1 MVEDEDRDATIV
13 EHALRRGGFKFS
25 FKRVYTK
32 SAFLDQLRHFHP
44 SVILSDHGLPS
55 FDGFSAL
62 ALAKQEAPEVPFI
75 FVTGAVGEEM
85 TIKALKSGATDFILK
100 HQLNTLPPAIHR
112 ALQQAEA
119 SSHARAAED
128 EIRRLNSELERRVSE
143 RTAELEA
150 ANKELEAF
158 SYSVSHD
165 LRAPL
170 RHIEGFVEI
179 LVSTKGPHL
188 DDEARRY
195 LDTISESVRQM
206 GRLIDDLLSFSRTAR
221 AELKKGLVELSDVVE
236 SAIRE
241 LRQEPDGREVRWEM
255 GKLPQV
261 DGDAALLKQVMLNL
275 IGNALKY
282 TRTRSPAR
290 IEIFA
295 VPHPTEDIV
304 AVRDNGV
311 GFDMRYAHKLFG
323 VFQRLHRAADFEG
336 SGIGLANVRRILAR
350 HGGRTWADGE
360 IDKGATF
367 YIALPRKQNF
377 RPATPYRKRSSAPT
391 ASKTIGK
398 ASGKGRPLS

>member
-1 MVEDEDRDATIV
+1 
-13 EHALRRGGFKFS
+13 
-25 FKRVYTK
+25 
-32 SAFLDQLRHFHP
+32 
-44 SVILSDHGLPS
+44 
-55 FDGFSAL
+55 
-62 ALAKQEAPEVPFI
+62 
-75 FVTGAVGEEM
+75 
-85 TIKALKSGATDFILK
+85 
-100 HQLNTLPPAIHR
+100 
-112 ALQQAEA
+112 
-119 SSHARAAED
+119 
-128 EIRRLNSELERRVSE
+128 
-143 RTAELEA
+143 
-150 ANKELEAF
+150 
-158 SYSVSHD
+158 
-165 LRAPL
+165 L

-179 LVSTKGPHL
+179 LVTTKGPQL

-221 AELKKGLVELSDVVE
+221 AELKKGSVELSDVVE

-255 GKLPQV
+255 GKLPLV

-295 VPHPTEDIV
+295 VPDPSEDIV

-367 YIALPRKQNF
+367 YIALPRKQTL
-377 RPATPYRKRSSAPT
+377 RPATPYRRRSSAPT
-391 ASKTIGK
+391 ASRAIGK